1 MSWSA
6 ERYVA
11 FEDERTRPARD
22 LLAAIPRAQ
31 VAVAIDLGCGPG
43 NSTELIAARF
53 PEARITGIDSSADM
67 VAAARARLP
76 AARFEIADVRAWAL
90 RARAVRAS
98 ADDAGAGSQAANLV
112 FANAV
117 LQWVPGHAELFP
129 ALASRLCPGGWLAVQ
144 VPDNLDEPA
153 QKLMREIADDGP
165 WRQKLANADGSRVRI
180 ESAAWYYR
188 LLRDSCSRVDVW
200 RTTYHHPLAGPD
212 AIVEWFKG
220 TGLLPFL
227 APLDSVERADYLVR
241 YTRAIE
247 RAYPTSSDG
256 TVLLPFPRLFIV
268 ANRH

>member
-1 MSWSA
+1 MSWCA
-6 ERYVA
+6 GQYLA

-31 VAVAIDLGCGPG
+31 VGVAIDLGCGPG

-53 PEARITGIDSSADM
+53 PTARITGIDSSADM

-76 AARFEIADVRAWAL
+76 TARIEIDDVRAWAL
-90 RARAVRAS
+90 RAW
-98 ADDAGAGSQAANLV
+98 ADDAGAGSQAADLI

-129 ALASRLCPGGWLAVQ
+129 ALAARLCPGGWLAVQ

-153 QKLMREIADDGP
+153 QKLMRETADDGP
-165 WRQKLANADGSRVRI
+165 WREKLANADGSRVRI

-188 LLRDSCSRVDVW
+188 LLRESCSRVDVW

-227 APLDSVERADYLVR
+227 APLDSVERADYLFR

-268 ANRH
+268 AHRR

>member
-1 MSWSA
+1 VSWSA

-11 FEDERTRPARD
+11 FEKERTRPARD
-22 LLAAIPRAQ
+22 LLAAIPAVQ
-31 VAVAIDLGCGPG
+31 VGVVIDLGCGPG

-53 PEARITGIDSSADM
+53 PTARITGIDSSGDM

-76 AARFEIADVRAWAL
+76 TAHFEIADVCAWAGD
-90 RARAVRAS
+90 V
-98 ADDAGAGSQAANLV
+98 GPGSQAADLI

-117 LQWVPGHAELFP
+117 LQWVPGHAELLP
-129 ALASRLCPGGWLAVQ
+129 ALAARLSPGGWLAGQ
-144 VPDNLDEPA
+144 VPDNLAEPA
-153 QKLMREIADDGP
+153 QALMREIADDGP
-165 WRQKLANADGSRVRI
+165 WRQKLADADRSRVRI
-180 ESAAWYYR
+180 ESAAWYHR
-188 LLRDSCSRVDVW
+188 LLREHCSLVDVW

-227 APLDSVERADYLVR
+227 APLEPAERADYLVR

-256 TVLLPFPRLFIV
+256 TVLLPFPRLFFV
-268 ANRH
+268 ANRR

>member
-31 VAVAIDLGCGPG
+31 VGVAIDLGCGPG

-53 PEARITGIDSSADM
+53 PTAGITGIDSSADM
-67 VAAARARLP
+67 IASARARLP
-76 AARFEIADVRAWAL
+76 TAQFEIADVRAWA
-90 RARAVRAS
+90 AA
-98 ADDAGAGSQAANLV
+98 AGPGSQGPGSQGPGSQAADLIV
-112 FANAV
+112 ANAV

-129 ALASRLCPGGWLAVQ
+129 ALAARLCPGGWLAVQ

-188 LLRDSCSRVDVW
+188 LLRECCSRVDVW
-200 RTTYHHPLAGPD
+200 RTTYYHPLAGPD

-241 YTRAIE
+241 YTRGIE

-268 ANRH
+268 AKRR

>member
-53 PEARITGIDSSADM
+53 PTARITGIDSSADM
-67 VAAARARLP
+67 IAAARVRLP
-76 AARFEIADVRAWAL
+76 TAQFEINDVRAWAL
-90 RARAVRAS
+90 REGTLRVGAH
-98 ADDAGAGSQAANLV
+98 DAGTSSQAADLI

-129 ALASRLCPGGWLAVQ
+129 ALAAGLGPGGWLAVQ

-188 LLRDSCSRVDVW
+188 LLRESCSRVDVW

-227 APLDSVERADYLVR
+227 APLDSAERADYLVR

-247 RAYPTSSDG
+247 RAYPRSSDG

-268 ANRH
+268 ANRC

>member
-1 MSWSA
+1 
-6 ERYVA
+6 V
-11 FEDERTRPARD
+11 D
-22 LLAAIPRAQ
+22 LI
-31 VAVAIDLGCGPG
+31 
-43 NSTELIAARF
+43 
-53 PEARITGIDSSADM
+53 
-67 VAAARARLP
+67 
-76 AARFEIADVRAWAL
+76 
-90 RARAVRAS
+90 
-98 ADDAGAGSQAANLV
+98 

-129 ALASRLCPGGWLAVQ
+129 ALAAGLCSGGWLAVQ

-165 WRQKLANADGSRVRI
+165 WRQKLAKADGTRVRI

-188 LLRDSCSRVDVW
+188 LLRESCSRVDVW

-227 APLDSVERADYLVR
+227 APLDSVERADYLAR

-247 RAYPTSSDG
+247 KAYARSSDG
-256 TVLLPFPRLFIV
+256 TVLMPFPRLFIV

>member
-90 RARAVRAS
+90 RGPALRAS
-98 ADDAGAGSQAANLV
+98 ADDAGTGRPAAGLI

-212 AIVEWFKG
+212 
-220 TGLLPFL
+220 
-227 APLDSVERADYLVR
+227 SVERADYLVR

>member
-1 MSWSA
+1 VSWSA

-11 FEDERTRPARD
+11 FEEERTRPARD
-22 LLAAIPRAQ
+22 LLAAISRAQ
-31 VAVAIDLGCGPG
+31 VGIAIDLGCGPG

-53 PEARITGIDSSADM
+53 PAARITGIDSSPDM

-90 RARAVRAS
+90 RAS
-98 ADDAGAGSQAANLV
+98 AQDAGSGLQAADLIV
-112 FANAV
+112 ANAV
-117 LQWVPGHAELFP
+117 LQWVPGHAELLP
-129 ALASRLCPGGWLAVQ
+129 ALAARLCPGGWLAVQ

-165 WRQKLANADGSRVRI
+165 WRQKLADADRSRVRI

-188 LLRDSCSRVDVW
+188 LLRESCPRVDVW
-200 RTTYHHPLAGPD
+200 RTTYYHPLAGPE

-227 APLDSVERADYLVR
+227 APLDSAERADYLVR

-256 TVLLPFPRLFIV
+256 MALLPFPRLFIV
-268 ANRH
+268 ANRR